1 VTRPIPGLGGRREA
15 REEALAVLYEVAA
28 TGTTVADALA
38 ARPVSIEAYGEAV
51 ATGVEADLRELDEL
65 ISRHLTGW
73 RLERLA
79 VVDRLLLRM
88 ATWELRGDDVPT
100 GVVLSEAVEL
110 ATQYCGE
117 ESPRFVNGVL
127 RAIAD
132 EVRAEEASAD
142 QVRADDARPGE

>member
-1 VTRPIPGLGGRREA
+1 MARRVQVTRRK
-15 REEALAVLYEVAA
+15 
-28 TGTTVADALA
+28 
-38 ARPVSIEAYGEAV
+38 
-51 ATGVEADLRELDEL
+51 
-65 ISRHLTGW
+65 
-73 RLERLA
+73 RLA